1 MKLYVSL
8 LFVVFVGSLSLM
20 IAQGNS
26 KEKNKAVS
34 FSNDV
39 FPIIKRRCLPCHAS
53 DSENP
58 SEFFMESFP
67 DIMKGGKH
75 GKPVI
80 PKKGDESIL
89 VQKIKPSPPFGD
101 QMPLMTKKKLTD
113 EEIEIFKKWIDQGAK
128 KN

>member
-1 MKLYVSL
+1 MKLFVSL
-8 LFVVFVGSLSLM
+8 FLAVLFVGLSFLV
-20 IAQGNS
+20 AQENS
-26 KEKNKAVS
+26 KERSKLVS

-39 FPIIKRRCLPCHAS
+39 FPIIKKHCLPCHAS

-58 SEFFMESFP
+58 SELFMESFP

-113 EEIEIFKKWIDQGAK
+113 EEMEIFKKWIDQGAK

>member
-1 MKLYVSL
+1 MKLYVS
-8 LFVVFVGSLSLM
+8 VVLAMLIGGLSLLD
-20 IAQGNS
+20 AQENS
-26 KEKNKAVS
+26 RGKNKPVS

-39 FPIIKRRCLPCHAS
+39 FPLIKKRCMPCHAS

-58 SEFFMESFP
+58 SELFMETLP

-75 GKPVI
+75 GSPII
-80 PKKGDESIL
+80 PKKGDESII
-89 VQKIKPSPPFGD
+89 VQKLKPSPPFGE

-113 EEIEIFKKWIDQGAK
+113 EEIEIIKKWIDQGAK

>member
-1 MKLYVSL
+1 MKLYAPLLLAVLIGGLSL
-8 LFVVFVGSLSLM
+8 LD
-20 IAQGNS
+20 AQENL
-26 KEKNKAVS
+26 KEKKKTVS

-39 FPIIKRRCLPCHAS
+39 FPIIKRRCMPCHAS

-58 SEFFMESFP
+58 SELFMESYP
-67 DIMKGGKH
+67 DLMKGGKH

>member
-1 MKLYVSL
+1 MKLFVPFILAMFFVSL
-8 LFVVFVGSLSLM
+8 SVL
-20 IAQGNS
+20 IAQENS
-26 KEKNKAVS
+26 KEKNNPVS

-58 SEFFMESFP
+58 SELFMESYP

-75 GKPVI
+75 GKPII

-89 VQKIKPSPPFGD
+89 VQKIKTSPPFGD

-113 EEIEIFKKWIDQGAK
+113 EEMEIFKKWIDQGAK

>member
-8 LFVVFVGSLSLM
+8 LFVVLVGNLSLM
-20 IAQGNS
+20 IAQENS

-39 FPIIKRRCLPCHAS
+39 FPIIKKRCLPCHAS

-58 SEFFMESFP
+58 SELFMESFP

>member
-8 LFVVFVGSLSLM
+8 LLAILIGSLSFV
-20 IAQGNS
+20 IAQENS
-26 KEKNKAVS
+26 KEKNKPVS

-39 FPIIKRRCLPCHAS
+39 FPIIKKHCLPCHAS

-75 GKPVI
+75 GTPII
-80 PKKGDESIL
+80 PKNGDGSIL
-89 VQKIKPSPPFGD
+89 VQKIKPAPPFGD

-113 EEIEIFKKWIDQGAK
+113 EEIEIIKKWIDQGAK
-128 KN
+128 KK

>member
-1 MKLYVSL
+1 MKLFVCLFLAALFTSTSL
-8 LFVVFVGSLSLM
+8 LV
-20 IAQGNS
+20 AQESPKQKS
-26 KEKNKAVS
+26 KGVS
-34 FSNDV
+34 FSGDV
-39 FPIIKRRCLPCHAS
+39 FPLIKRRCMPCHAS

-58 SEFFMESFP
+58 SEFFMESLP

-75 GKPVI
+75 GKPII

-89 VQKIKPSPPFGD
+89 VQKLRPAPPFGE

-113 EEIEIFKKWIDQGAK
+113 EEVEIFKKWIDQGAK

>member
-8 LFVVFVGSLSLM
+8 LLAILIGSLSFV
-20 IAQGNS
+20 IAQENS
-26 KEKNKAVS
+26 KEKNKPVS

-39 FPIIKRRCLPCHAS
+39 FPIIKKHCLPCHAS

-75 GKPVI
+75 GTPII
-80 PKKGDESIL
+80 PKNGDGSIL
-89 VQKIKPSPPFGD
+89 VQKIKPAPPFGD

-113 EEIEIFKKWIDQGAK
+113 EEIEIIKKWINQGAK
-128 KN
+128 KK

>member
-1 MKLYVSL
+1 MKLFVSL
-8 LFVVFVGSLSLM
+8 FLAVLFLITCFLV
-20 IAQGNS
+20 AQETS
-26 KEKNKAVS
+26 KAKSKTVS

-39 FPIIKRRCLPCHAS
+39 FPLIKRRCLPCHAA

-58 SEFFMESFP
+58 SEFYMETFP

-75 GKPVI
+75 GTPIV

-89 VQKIKPSPPFGD
+89 VQKLKPAPPFGE

-113 EEIEIFKKWIDQGAK
+113 EEIDIFKKWIDQGAK

>member
-1 MKLYVSL
+1 MKLFVSL
-8 LFVVFVGSLSLM
+8 FLTALF
-20 IAQGNS
+20 IATSFLAAQES
-26 KEKNKAVS
+26 PKQKSRSVS

-39 FPIIKRRCLPCHAS
+39 FPLIKRRCMPCHAS

-58 SEFFMESFP
+58 SELFMESLP

-75 GKPVI
+75 GKPII

-89 VQKIKPSPPFGD
+89 VQKLKPAPPFGE

>member
-1 MKLYVSL
+1 MKLFVPLLLAVLIGGLSL
-8 LFVVFVGSLSLM
+8 LD
-20 IAQGNS
+20 AQETL
-26 KEKNKAVS
+26 KEKKKLVS

-39 FPIIKRRCLPCHAS
+39 FPIIKRRCMPCHAS

-58 SEFFMESFP
+58 SELFMESYP
-67 DIMKGGKH
+67 DLMKGGKH

-113 EEIEIFKKWIDQGAK
+113 EEVEIFKKWIDQGAK

>member
-1 MKLYVSL
+1 MKL
-8 LFVVFVGSLSLM
+8 VVLIVFSTTFIGTSDALS
-20 IAQGNS
+20 QETHDPKNS
-26 KEKNKAVS
+26 KIS

-58 SEFFMESFP
+58 SELFMESFP

-75 GKPVI
+75 GNPVI

-113 EEIEIFKKWIDQGAK
+113 EEVEIFKKWIDQGAK